1 MQSVDL
7 HSDAAA
13 ELMQQFRF
21 IPDARLDDVMIS
33 IASHGGGV
41 GPHFDSYDVFLLQAA
56 GQREWRYGHQKDLSL
71 EPGLPLKILSRFEPE
86 ASAVLSPGD
95 MLYLPP
101 QAAHDGIA
109 VGDGCMTISIGFRAP
124 TQATLARGL
133 LEAAADQ
140 VMARVGLL
148 GGPYGEP
155 ALPGPKLSAVYRDPA
170 QPAVATPAELPDGL
184 IAATLETVDKLRF
197 DEALAS
203 RFLGCWL
210 TEPSNLSVFDAPG
223 TWMWTWKK
231 TGPHPAACCWTA
243 AAACSIAASSSSS
256 TARPR
261 WFRPTPRCANWP
273 TPAAWTAPIRSA
285 PGCRTRPGP
294 AWPTGWI
301 PAGSAT

>member
-1 MQSVDL
+1 
-7 HSDAAA
+7 
-13 ELMQQFRF
+13 
-21 IPDARLDDVMIS
+21 
-33 IASHGGGV
+33 
-41 GPHFDSYDVFLLQAA
+41 
-56 GQREWRYGHQKDLSL
+56 
-71 EPGLPLKILSRFEPE
+71 
-86 ASAVLSPGD
+86 
-95 MLYLPP
+95 
-101 QAAHDGIA
+101 
-109 VGDGCMTISIGFRAP
+109 
-124 TQATLARGL
+124 
-133 LEAAADQ
+133 
-140 VMARVGLL
+140 MARVGLL

-210 TEPSNLSVFDAPG
+210 TEPSNLSVFDAPED
-223 TWMWTWKK
+223 MDVDRKK

-273 TPAAWTAPIRSA
+273 TPAAGLRRSA
-285 PGCRTRPGP
+285 LHRCRTRPGP
-294 AWPTGWI
+294 AADWLDSGWI
-301 PAGSAT
+301 RYVAA